1 MRNSLT
7 IWKIRSQNGHG
18 TVARTWF
25 GLRTVT
31 IGALLEAEVGKNVH
45 QTVAR
50 ARFAY
55 QSRKKLG
62 GSSLLDFYQ
71 VSKMGQWRELGF
83 RVKIAKMEDQVG
95 TMGAKRENNDWIGAI
110 LRSGRQNG
118 HETARDCRICTS
130 KC

>member
-62 GSSLLDFYQ
+62 GQLAFGLL
-71 VSKMGQWRELGF
+71 SGQ
-83 RVKIAKMEDQVG
+83 
-95 TMGAKRENNDWIGAI
+95 
-110 LRSGRQNG
+110 QNG
-118 HETARDCRICTS
+118 TVA
-130 KC
+130 